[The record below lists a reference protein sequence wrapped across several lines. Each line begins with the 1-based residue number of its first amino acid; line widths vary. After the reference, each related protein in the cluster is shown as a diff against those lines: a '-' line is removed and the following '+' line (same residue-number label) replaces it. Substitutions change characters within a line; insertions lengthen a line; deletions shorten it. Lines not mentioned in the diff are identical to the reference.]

1 MTIIEDNQILI
12 LLSQFIRMI
21 NKKGYIQFLCETL
34 KSRISDLEV
43 ELDSIDDEIAKE
55 TKSSA
60 GDKFETSR
68 EMMSQARARV
78 EEQVSKIGNQIRTL
92 KEIIP
97 NSNTGIIAHG
107 SIVETD
113 KGIFFFGVALEKM
126 IFENK
131 TIYNLSMNSPIG
143 QVFNG
148 KSIDEAINFRNT
160 AYHILN
166 VE

>member
-21 NKKGYIQFLCETL
+21 NKKDYIHFLCETL
-34 KSRISDLEV
+34 KSRIDDLEV

-78 EEQVSKIGNQIRTL
+78 EELMSKIANQIRTL
-92 KEIIP
+92 KDINLNKSLTEIEH
-97 NSNTGIIAHG
+97 GCIAQ
-107 SIVETD
+107 TD
-113 KGIFFFGVALEKM
+113 KGTFFFGVALEKI
-126 IFENK
+126 IFEDE
-131 TIYNLSMNSPIG
+131 TIFNLSMNSPIG
-143 QVFNG
+143 KVFKG
-148 KSIDEAINFRNT
+148 KQKSNSVSFRNT
-160 AYHILN
+160 SYDILYIQ
-166 VE
+166 